1 MAIRSIK
8 LSGAALD
15 AALQL
20 KAHDEQITARVA
32 AARSKFEA
40 ELQSISTES
49 NKMSLGLL
57 LTIHSE
63 HGIDTN
69 QNLNTQE
76 WSVLNLA
83 EDSYL
88 ISTTDPTQAAV
99 IQAAASAR
107 RKMN

>member
-15 AALQL
+15 AALAL
-20 KAHDEQITARVA
+20 KEHDERIAAEVTAIGEDYKRKLA
-32 AARSKFEA
+32 AIQA
-40 ELQSISTES
+40 ES
-49 NKMSLGLL
+49 NKISLPLMI
-57 LTIHSE
+57 TIHGE

-69 QNLNTQE
+69 QNLQTQE

-88 ISTTDPTQAAV
+88 ISTVDPTQAAV
-99 IQAAASAR
+99 ISAAANAR
-107 RKMN
+107 RRMN